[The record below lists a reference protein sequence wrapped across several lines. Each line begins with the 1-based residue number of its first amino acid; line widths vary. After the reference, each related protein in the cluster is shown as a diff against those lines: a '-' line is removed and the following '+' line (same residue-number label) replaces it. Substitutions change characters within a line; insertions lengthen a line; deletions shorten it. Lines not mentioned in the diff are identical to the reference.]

1 MKHLCSILFVTV
13 FFVPDMKQQLMKLKT
28 TKGERIESIAPVWK
42 DVGFLMDLDPVATGT
57 KCMHTN

>member
-1 MKHLCSILFVTV
+1 
-13 FFVPDMKQQLMKLKT
+13 MKQQLMTLKT

-57 KCMHTN
+57 ICMHTNQMVFASAAGECSSCG